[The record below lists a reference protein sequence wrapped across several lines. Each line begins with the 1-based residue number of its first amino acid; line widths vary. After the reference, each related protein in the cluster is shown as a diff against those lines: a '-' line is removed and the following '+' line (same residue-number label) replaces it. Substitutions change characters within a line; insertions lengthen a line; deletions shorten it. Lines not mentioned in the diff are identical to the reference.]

1 MRGDKSDND
10 IEVCDTSAFPADVIH
25 FGLAEVSRPVSA
37 NSKGDEPS
45 ASHELKPS
53 KEVESKMRPVSA
65 DAFHGLLRR
74 AATQPVHSPVPKA
87 K

>member
-1 MRGDKSDND
+1 MSGNSSDAKPN
-10 IEVCDTSAFPADVIH
+10 
-25 FGLAEVSRPVSA
+25 
-37 NSKGDEPS
+37 

-65 DAFHGLLRR
+65 DSFRSLLRR
-74 AATQPVHSPVPKA
+74 AATQPAAPLPPKA